1 VQKVRK
7 VRYRSKFVEHKR
19 TAQIANGI
27 AFLMLVLCLP
37 MANAQDIYRWVGPDG
52 RTQYSDQPH
61 PGAEKLT
68 IPEFPPPQPPR
79 KATAKPGAADDPA
92 AHVYRSLSI
101 VKPAPR
107 EIVHDNQG
115 NVEVLLTVDPALH
128 SRRGDR
134 IQLLLDG
141 HAQGDPTA
149 SLAQT
154 LHDVERGEHTA
165 TAQVVDQRGR
175 VLIASEPVL
184 FLLYIASPLFHPPRP
199 DAPHTGVQQAPRAP
213 MLPRMPR
220 APHAPFRPAPN

>member
-1 VQKVRK
+1 MRC
-7 VRYRSKFVEHKR
+7 RSKFMEHTGSAR
-19 TAQIANGI
+19 IVNRI
-27 AFLMLVLCLP
+27 AFMMLVLCLP

-52 RTQYSDQPH
+52 RTQYSDQPR

-68 IPEFPPPQPPR
+68 IPEFSPPQPPR
-79 KATAKPGAADDPA
+79 TAAAKSKSGAVDDSA
-92 AHVYRSLSI
+92 AHAYKRLSI

-115 NVEVLLTVDPALH
+115 NVEVVLAVDPALH

-141 HAQGDPTA
+141 HAQGEPTA
-149 SLAQT
+149 SIAQV
-154 LHDVERGEHTA
+154 LHDIERGEHTA
-165 TAQVVDQRGR
+165 AAQVVDQHGR
-175 VLIASEPVL
+175 VLIASEPVT

-199 DAPHTGVQQAPRAP
+199 DTPHTGVQQAPRAP